1 MRSSMKNSD
10 RYVSIALIGLSGFW
24 TYQTFQIRA
33 NALPGA
39 PGPRFFPFLVIG
51 LLFLFSL
58 QLLVSTFK
66 KDKKLVKAKVPAH
79 LAAADTAATSTPK
92 TGSVGATDAVCDD
105 YTEPEPIPK
114 RIIYSFIAIFLYVVA
129 SGIVGFYVATVPFV
143 FTVIKWI
150 MKTKSWIHSIIGTL
164 VITGVI
170 YLIFT
175 VFFKLS
181 LPRGSLW

>member
-1 MRSSMKNSD
+1 MKHSD
-10 RYVSIALIGLSGFW
+10 RYVSIALLGLAGFW

-39 PGPRFFPFLVIG
+39 PGPRFFPFVVIAF
-51 LLFLFSL
+51 LALFSI
-58 QLLVSTFK
+58 QLLVSSFK
-66 KDKKLVKAKVPAH
+66 KEKTLTKAKVPAH
-79 LAAADTAATSTPK
+79 LQTAASAPTTPSS
-92 TGSVGATDAVCDD
+92 TGSAGASDAVCDD
-105 YTEPEPIPK
+105 YTEPDPIPK
-114 RIIYSFIAIFLYVVA
+114 RIIYSFIAIFIYVVA

-143 FTVIKWI
+143 LIVIKGI